1 MNAWSDAQIVS
12 LEGQR
17 VKAFLQGY
25 LTCNSERI
33 GQNMPTPMTLC
44 NLKGRV
50 IGNGWALGDDERVL
64 LVVHHTVAEALAAFL
79 TPYAMFS
86 KCKVVAHN
94 TPVAVVT
101 GERDSTAFTNRWYF
115 ANDLLANLQSDG
127 HDQSSA
133 IAQDLVA
140 NRFAW
145 VSDSIAGKFLPQVL
159 GMHEVGAVD
168 FDKGCYLG
176 QEIIARAQFRG
187 AVKRG
192 IDVFS
197 WHGQE
202 PKAGDNWADSAHGK
216 GTVILAAATTA
227 ADTGQGLWVR
237 SL

>member
-1 MNAWSDAQIVS
+1 
-12 LEGQR
+12 
-17 VKAFLQGY
+17 
-25 LTCNSERI
+25 
-33 GQNMPTPMTLC
+33 MPTPMTLC

-94 TPVAVVT
+94 TPVAVVA
-101 GERDSTAFTNRWYF
+101 GERDSAAFTNRWSF
-115 ANDLLANLQSDG
+115 ANDLLGTSQSNG

-145 VSDSIAGKFLPQVL
+145 VSESIAGKFLPQVL

-176 QEIIARAQFRG
+176 QEIVARAQFRG

-192 IDVFS
+192 IDVFT
-197 WHGQE
+197 WHGQA
-202 PKAGDNWADSAHGK
+202 PKAGADWTDSTHGK
-216 GTVILAAATTA
+216 GTVIFAAATNLA
-227 ADTGQGLWVR
+227 NNGQGLWVR